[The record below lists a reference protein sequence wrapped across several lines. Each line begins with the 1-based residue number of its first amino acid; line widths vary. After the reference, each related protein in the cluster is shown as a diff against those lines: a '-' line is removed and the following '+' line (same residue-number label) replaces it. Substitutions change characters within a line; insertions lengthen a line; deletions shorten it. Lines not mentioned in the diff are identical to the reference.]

1 MSVSHTEPMACL
13 VGIHL
18 KSEVYHII
26 YVCVYIKQLPLKS
39 YIRIIYKTIV
49 HMKYVIIISI

>member
-39 YIRIIYKTIV
+39 YIRIIYIRQLF
-49 HMKYVIIISI
+49 I